1 LLKTANANSPSVS
14 TTWLGISLTVFVLL
28 YVSLFVVDIW
38 LMRRYAGRDLST
50 EDADGGET
58 APAAAY

>member
-1 LLKTANANSPSVS
+1 VS
-14 TTWLGISLTVFVLL
+14 TTWLGIRLTVFVLL
-28 YVSLFVVDIW
+28 YVLLFVVDIW